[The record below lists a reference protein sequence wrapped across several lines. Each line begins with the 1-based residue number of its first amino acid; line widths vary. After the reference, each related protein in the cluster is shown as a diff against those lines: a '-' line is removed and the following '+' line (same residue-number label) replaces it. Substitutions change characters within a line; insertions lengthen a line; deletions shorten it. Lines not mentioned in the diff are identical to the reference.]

1 MNSLNRSIH
10 YLSGQVPLRT
20 VLIVPF
26 VLQIF
31 TAVGLVGYLSFKTG
45 QKSVND
51 VASELLSEINAR
63 VEENLEAYLS
73 VPHQVNQ
80 INATAFDLGQLK
92 LSEIP
97 TLEQYFWRQLKVFE
111 TLTFTGL
118 GLENQDNLGAERFDG
133 NQLTLRVSTAASK
146 HIFSTYSTDETG
158 KKLEVLRSIP
168 FDPRTRPWYKAAVAA
183 KSPVWSEIYPNT
195 AGITA
200 YLGASRP
207 FYNPEEQLQ
216 GVLLTNINLSQIG
229 DFLESLKIGQT
240 GQVYIIERSGML
252 VATSTGEKPFK
263 TTQKEYGAERV
274 NVADSQNPLTQ
285 ATARYLAEEA
295 IAQSTEDL
303 QQLEFTTDG
312 GRQFVQV
319 QPFRD
324 RFGLDWQIVVVV
336 PESDFMGQINANTR
350 TTILLCAAALLVA
363 TGVGILTARWVT
375 GPILSLNRS
384 AKDIARGEWDKTVK
398 FDRADEVGELAK
410 SFNTMAGQLKESF
423 ATLEH
428 RVAERTAELA
438 ESNQQLETAKEKA
451 DAANQAKSTFIANM
465 SHELRSPL
473 NAILGFSQVMAR
485 SQSLPAEHQENVGII
500 SRSGE
505 HLLTLINNVLDLSK
519 IEAGRTTLNQK
530 NFDLHRLLNDVGDMF
545 QFKAEEKGL
554 QMSVEYSPDLPR
566 YIHTDAVKLR
576 QVLIN
581 LINNGLKFT
590 EQGGVSLSV
599 TRMGNGE
606 RVMGNGGETGENLAS
621 PASEVPETSSA
632 SPLPASPRPRVS
644 ASSSLPLTL
653 HFAIEDTGAGIPPED
668 MDTLFEAFVQTE
680 TGKQAQE
687 GTGLGLP
694 ISRKFVRLMGG
705 EMHVTSEVGEGTTF
719 AFEIQTVEVEPTQIE
734 ENQPQRR
741 VLALEPGQ
749 PRYRI
754 LIVDD
759 KPINRQLLV
768 KLLNPLGFELRE
780 ATNGR
785 EAVEV
790 WDEFQPHLIWMDMR
804 MPVMDGYEAT
814 QAIKSTTKGQATAV
828 IALTA
833 SVLEEERAVVLSAG
847 CNDFMRKPFKEAD
860 IFEAMHKHIGVRYI
874 YDEPTETGSSQSP
887 GDLQK
892 ALDSGNLATLPSSLL
907 KNLESAASFA
917 EITKID
923 GYIDEIRQ
931 HDDMMANAL
940 ASLAQDFA
948 YDKIARLMQEA
959 IEQQPGTAIADRK
972 F

>member
-1 MNSLNRSIH
+1 MNSLNRTINFFS
-10 YLSGQVPLRT
+10 SKVPLRT

-45 QKSVND
+45 QKSIND
-51 VASELLSEINAR
+51 VASQLLSEINAR
-63 VEENLEAYLS
+63 VEQNLEAYLS

-80 INATAFDLGQLK
+80 INATTFDLGQLK
-92 LSEIP
+92 LSDIP
-97 TLEQYFWRQLKVFE
+97 ALEQYFWRQLQVFE

-118 GLENQDNLGAERFDG
+118 GLENQDNLGAERFEG
-133 NQLTLRVSTAASK
+133 NQLTLRVSTAASN
-146 HIFSTYSTDETG
+146 HIFSTYSTDEAG

-183 KSPVWSEIYPNT
+183 KGPVWSEIYPNT

-200 YLGASRP
+200 YLGASMP
-207 FYNPEEQLQ
+207 FYNKEEQLQ

-240 GQVYIIERSGML
+240 GQVYITERSGML
-252 VATSTGEKPFK
+252 VATSTGEKPFQ

-285 ATARYLAEEA
+285 ATARYLAEVATAESA
-295 IAQSTEDL
+295 DNH
-303 QQLEFTTDG
+303 QQLEFTING

-350 TTILLCAAALLVA
+350 TTIILCAAALLVA

-599 TRMGNGE
+599 TRIGNRERGMGN
-606 RVMGNGGETGENLAS
+606 S
-621 PASEVPETSSA
+621 DSSESNSIPNSEFRIPNS
-632 SPLPASPRPRVS
+632 
-644 ASSSLPLTL
+644 LTL
-653 HFAIEDTGAGIPPED
+653 HFAVEDTGAGIPPED
-668 MDTLFEAFVQTE
+668 METLFEAFVQTE

-719 AFEIQTVEVEPTQIE
+719 AFEIQTVEVEPAQIE

-892 ALDSGNLATLPSSLL
+892 ALDSANLATLPSSLL

-931 HDDMMANAL
+931 HDETVANAL
-940 ASLAQDFA
+940 AALAQDFA

-959 IEQQPGTAIADRK
+959 IERQPDTAISDRK
-972 F
+972 S